1 MIESIYLYQLA
12 QFLMNDETA
21 VRQRLFLDSTSAKFV
36 VQRSGVGRLKHVSI
50 KHMFLQ
56 QLLRQKVF
64 SIHKVPT
71 RVNPADLNTKKL
83 SLERRKFLAILA
95 GLFPQASI
103 SQEDDEILHTRRAQR
118 VVTTKL
124 VQAMQVLACSLLQ
137 GCSVAGELQR
147 DRALRGEAPVQG
159 YGNGNG
165 YNYGWYVF
173 YKEYKIYV
181 LVFVLVIF
189 MVLATTCTMYP
200 GRRLGPRRGGHREE
214 GGASSSS
221 RPTGGDRGGDDPT
234 RRSRTASRD
243 RREDPSE
250 ETVVTL
256 HKRLALMFMT
266 VVEGNYT
273 PRERVTPYGINQT
286 LKHLLGAARSLDDGF
301 YFVVKDALDYLGGP
315 EEHKAVK
322 LLNDMLQSVERAH
335 GPLPTENGDL
345 SKLLLQRYKEVLQD
359 AGYPVLRLE
368 EMVDGPDD
376 NWESE
381 SSYTVEQTFNENASR
396 SRDDTT
402 EHSGGEGE
410 GDSRDSRGRG
420 ETSSERRRRYQNASL
435 SEVSSPEMWQSLHHW
450 ESSSTEEWTRREVL
464 HGEGQH
470 GEGGEEETMAEPTP
484 EGENLSE
491 HGGGRFNAF
500 EPEGEPSEYGR
511 GARHPLTFPELT
523 EDEVSGVRYPGN
535 GIDLSSFSEYEK
547 VCRMCKCYEM
557 RIEAA
562 VVNNDF
568 ETYERLSRELARV
581 EDLRLAV
588 SDIRPGESTS

>member
-1 MIESIYLYQLA
+1 
-12 QFLMNDETA
+12 
-21 VRQRLFLDSTSAKFV
+21 
-36 VQRSGVGRLKHVSI
+36 
-50 KHMFLQ
+50 MFLQ

-137 GCSVAGELQR
+137 RCSVAGELQQ

-221 RPTGGDRGGDDPT
+221 RPTGGDQGGDDPT
-234 RRSRTASRD
+234 GRSRTASRD

-250 ETVVTL
+250 ETVATL

-266 VVEGNYT
+266 VVEGSYT

-301 YFVVKDALDYLGGP
+301 YFVVKDALDYLDGP
-315 EEHKAVK
+315 EERKAVK
-322 LLNDMLQSVERAH
+322 LLGNMANSVEQAH

-345 SKLLLQRYKEVLQD
+345 SKLLLQRYKGVLRD

-368 EMVDGPDD
+368 EMVYGPDD

-381 SSYTVEQTFNENASR
+381 SSYTVEQSFRADASR
-396 SRDDTT
+396 SRDSSPDRET
-402 EHSGGEGE
+402 ESQ
-410 GDSRDSRGRG
+410 RL
-420 ETSSERRRRYQNASL
+420 RRYQQSTMA
-435 SEVSSPEMWQSLHHW
+435 EVSDPEYWQSLHHF
-450 ESSSTEEWTRREVL
+450 ESSSTEEWTHREAL
-464 HGEGQH
+464 QADNGEGEEGQR

-484 EGENLSE
+484 EGEILSE
-491 HGGGRFNAF
+491 HGGGRFNVF

-511 GARHPLTFPELT
+511 GVRYPRTVPELT
-523 EDEVSGVRYPGN
+523 DDEVNGVRYPDN
-535 GIDLSSFSEYEK
+535 GIDLSPFSEYEK
-547 VCRMCKCYEM
+547 VCRMCTCLEM

-562 VVNNDF
+562 VVNND
-568 ETYERLSRELARV
+568 YEAYGRLSRELGR
-581 EDLRLAV
+581 
-588 SDIRPGESTS
+588 STASRQ

>member
-1 MIESIYLYQLA
+1 
-12 QFLMNDETA
+12 
-21 VRQRLFLDSTSAKFV
+21 
-36 VQRSGVGRLKHVSI
+36 
-50 KHMFLQ
+50 MFLQ

-137 GCSVAGELQR
+137 RCSVAGELQQ

-221 RPTGGDRGGDDPT
+221 RPTGGDQGGDDPT
-234 RRSRTASRD
+234 GRSRTASRD

-250 ETVVTL
+250 ETVATL

-266 VVEGNYT
+266 VVEGSYT

-301 YFVVKDALDYLGGP
+301 YFVVKDALDYLDGP
-315 EEHKAVK
+315 EERKAVK
-322 LLNDMLQSVERAH
+322 LLGNMVNSVEQAH

-345 SKLLLQRYKEVLQD
+345 SKLLLQRYKGVLRD

-368 EMVDGPDD
+368 EMVYGPDD

-381 SSYTVEQTFNENASR
+381 SSYTVEQSFRADASR
-396 SRDDTT
+396 SRDSSPDRET
-402 EHSGGEGE
+402 ESQ
-410 GDSRDSRGRG
+410 RL
-420 ETSSERRRRYQNASL
+420 RRYQQSTMA
-435 SEVSSPEMWQSLHHW
+435 EVSDPEYWQSLHHF
-450 ESSSTEEWTRREVL
+450 ESSSTEEWTHREAL
-464 HGEGQH
+464 QADNGEGEEGQR

-484 EGENLSE
+484 EGEILSE
-491 HGGGRFNAF
+491 HGGGRFNVF

-511 GARHPLTFPELT
+511 GVRYPRTVPELT
-523 EDEVSGVRYPGN
+523 DDEVNGVRYPDN
-535 GIDLSSFSEYEK
+535 GIDLSPFSEYEK
-547 VCRMCKCYEM
+547 VCRMCTCLEM

-562 VVNNDF
+562 VVNND
-568 ETYERLSRELARV
+568 YEAYGRLSRELGR
-581 EDLRLAV
+581 
-588 SDIRPGESTS
+588 STASRQ